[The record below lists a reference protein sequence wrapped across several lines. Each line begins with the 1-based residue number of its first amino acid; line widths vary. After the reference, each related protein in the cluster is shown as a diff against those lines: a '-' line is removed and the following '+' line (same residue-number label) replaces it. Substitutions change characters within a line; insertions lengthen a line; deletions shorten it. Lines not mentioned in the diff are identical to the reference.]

1 MTSAPL
7 LISWKRRARNPDSP
21 AFHLGGVHKMPVVS
35 IADVGR
41 YAGQEITLRGW
52 LYNQRESGKLLFPQF
67 RDGTGLLQGVC
78 SQKESPQ
85 AFETLR
91 NITQESGCVVTGKIC
106 NDQRAT

>member
-1 MTSAPL
+1 MS
-7 LISWKRRARNPDSP
+7 SP
-21 AFHLGGVHKMPVVS
+21 VTT
-35 IADVGR
+35 IAEIGKHE
-41 YAGQEITLRGW
+41 GQQVTLRGW

-91 NITQESGCVVTGKIC
+91 NLTQESSCIVTGKIRE
-106 NDQRAT
+106 DKRAPGGFEMDVSKVEVVQRISESDPYPI